1 MPANAPRQLAEFEPS
16 LNGSRRLVIVVNV
29 AWFFF
34 SHRLP
39 IALAAKAAGYD
50 VHVVS
55 GAESDQ
61 ERRKFVSHGLTFH
74 EIPLSRGGANPL
86 NDWATIRAMAAAFR
100 KVRPDIVHLVT
111 IKPLLYGGLLSRF
124 MGVQKV
130 ICAVSG
136 LGYVFVAEGL
146 VARLRRWVI
155 SKLLR
160 ASIGHA
166 NAHVILQNNDD
177 LEELARR
184 GILPHCTTQL
194 IRGSGVD
201 LERFRP
207 HPEISGTPC
216 VVLPARLLTDKGI
229 REFCT
234 AADLLAERNV
244 DCEFVLAGPLD
255 PDNPSG
261 ISRPELDKLVQLGHV
276 TWVGQQGDM
285 PDVLRNSHV
294 VVLPSYREG
303 MPKALIEA
311 AAAGRPIVTTDVP
324 GCRDVVED
332 GVSGIIVPVRNA
344 LALANAI
351 EELVASPELRKTY
364 GLAGRRKAEAEFGV
378 KAVVAQTLALYE
390 SGPVPG
396 AAVL

>member
-166 NAHVILQNNDD
+166 GVHVILQNNDD

-184 GILPHCTTQL
+184 GILPHCTTHL

-276 TWVGQQGDM
+276 TWVGQQDDM

-351 EELVASPELRKTY
+351 EELAASPELRKTY

>member
-1 MPANAPRQLAEFEPS
+1 
-16 LNGSRRLVIVVNV
+16 
-29 AWFFF
+29 
-34 SHRLP
+34 
-39 IALAAKAAGYD
+39 
-50 VHVVS
+50 
-55 GAESDQ
+55 
-61 ERRKFVSHGLTFH
+61 
-74 EIPLSRGGANPL
+74 
-86 NDWATIRAMAAAFR
+86 
-100 KVRPDIVHLVT
+100 
-111 IKPLLYGGLLSRF
+111 
-124 MGVQKV
+124 
-130 ICAVSG
+130 
-136 LGYVFVAEGL
+136 
-146 VARLRRWVI
+146 
-155 SKLLR
+155 
-160 ASIGHA
+160 
-166 NAHVILQNNDD
+166 
-177 LEELARR
+177 
-184 GILPHCTTQL
+184 L

>member
-86 NDWATIRAMAAAFR
+86 NDWATILAMAAAFR

-166 NAHVILQNNDD
+166 GVHVILQNNDD

-184 GILPHCTTQL
+184 GILPHCTTHL

-276 TWVGQQGDM
+276 TWVGQQDDM

-351 EELVASPELRKTY
+351 EELAASPELRKTY

>member
-1 MPANAPRQLAEFEPS
+1 
-16 LNGSRRLVIVVNV
+16 LVIVVNV

-61 ERRKFVSHGLTFH
+61 ERHKFVSHGLTFH

-136 LGYVFVAEGL
+136 LGYVFVAKGL

-155 SKLLR
+155 GKLLR
-160 ASIGHA
+160 VSIGHA

-184 GILPHCTTQL
+184 GILPHCTTHL

-244 DCEFVLAGPLD
+244 ACEFVLAGPLD

-261 ISRPELDKLVQLGHV
+261 ISRPELDKLVQRGHV
-276 TWVGQQGDM
+276 TWVGQQDDM

-303 MPKALIEA
+303 IPKALIEA

-324 GCRDVVED
+324 GCRDVVEE

-378 KAVVAQTLALYE
+378 KTVVAETLALYE
-390 SGPVPG
+390 SAPCPEPRFCE
-396 AAVL
+396 